1 MAEVVLQEGDT
12 HEGVARSL
20 LAKVGDA
27 SAVAWSPRP
36 DVYGGGVYVVADES
50 AASAFVRERQQLQ
63 EEQAARIAKAQQ
75 FAEER
80 DAKASET
87 GATPAEL
94 GFAANIGN
102 DPGAPG
108 TEGAREDQQDADE
121 DDEDEDDDESAETP
135 GESPEAKQTT
145 AQKRS
150 ARRAAKTADG
160 ASSEEGK

>member
-50 AASAFVRERQQLQ
+50 AASAFVRERQQRQ
-63 EEQAARIAKAQQ
+63 DEQAAAIKKAQE

-94 GFAANIGN
+94 GFAANIGT

-108 TEGAREDQQDADE
+108 TEGTPSEVDE
-121 DDEDEDDDESAETP
+121 DDEDETEDDETSEDSAEP
-135 GESPEAKQTT
+135 RKQTT

-150 ARRAAKTADG
+150 ARRAAKNADE
-160 ASSEEGK
+160 APSEEGK